1 MRSPIKTLM
10 WVENHFPQDTRVRNE
25 AALLTD
31 AGYQVSVI
39 ALRKPGQLGRETL
52 DGVEVYRVPTLE
64 LFKKTPSAKVNR
76 LNLALVKLKSFLG
89 YVVE

>member
-31 AGYQVSVI
+31 AGYKVSVI

-52 DGVEVYRVPTLE
+52 ERC
-64 LFKKTPSAKVNR
+64 R
-76 LNLALVKLKSFLG
+76 NLPRANAGTV
-89 YVVE
+89 